1 MIGIIN
7 YNAGNI
13 KSVKNSL
20 DYLNIKNK
28 LINKREDFKNVG
40 GIILPGVGAFGRAVE
55 NLKRK
60 KLFTPLKNYIENN
73 NKFLGIC
80 LGMQLLFEKSNEA
93 PFSKGFSI
101 FKGKSFKF
109 KKGSVP
115 NIGWRSVSPVARNQ
129 PSILKEDYYYFL
141 HSYYIINKNK
151 KIITGLSKYH
161 ITFTAAVNYKN
172 IWGVQ
177 FHPEKSSE
185 SGLKFLKD
193 WSNL

>member
-60 KLFTPLKNYIENN
+60 NLFAPLKNYIENN

-93 PFSKGFSI
+93 QFSKGFSI

-109 KKGSVP
+109 NKGSVP
-115 NIGWRSVSPVARNQ
+115 NIGWRRVSPVARNQ
-129 PSILKEDYYYFL
+129 PNILKEDYYYFL